1 MKLSLFLGCLIA
13 LVAVAFVQ
21 ADSLQDEI
29 DKATKKFC
37 SGIAVS
43 GPTKGQTFTNAKKI
57 KVTVTRKPNAQAKV
71 VSGVDAY
78 SINSKGKA
86 TYLNTVWTGSYKL
99 NKKATLTVDLT
110 KYKKLKLPGQFE
122 FRVWVHNTA
131 GPDCTLMSKVFKA
144 KKSSHS
150 NAVDEEEYKGLSEN
164 IDRGCFGVEITS
176 PTLGEKVSVDK
187 KYTVQIKRD
196 SAAHAE
202 SVTSLEL
209 YSVNIETRQ
218 SNLIH
223 KSWNGTQ
230 TIKNIFNVKDT
241 IPKSAKAEDTAFYYK
256 LAATTQH
263 DESCE
268 FFSHP
273 FYVN

>member
-13 LVAVAFVQ
+13 IVALTLVQ

-37 SGIAVS
+37 GGIAVS
-43 GPTKGQTFTNAKKI
+43 GPNKGQTFTNPKKI

-71 VSGVDAY
+71 VTGVDAY
-78 SINSKGKA
+78 SIDSKGKA
-86 TYLNTVWTGSYKL
+86 AYLSTIWTGKYSL

-110 KYKKLKLPGQFE
+110 KHKNLKLPGQFE
-122 FRVWVHNTA
+122 FRVWVRNAA

-150 NAVDEEEYKGLSEN
+150 NAVEEEEYKSLSEN

-176 PTLGEKVSVDK
+176 PALGEKVNVDQ
-187 KYTVQIKRD
+187 KYTVQIQRD
-196 SAAHAE
+196 SAAHTEA
-202 SVTSLEL
+202 VTSLEL
-209 YSVNIETRQ
+209 YSVNIESRE
-218 SNLIH
+218 SKLIH
-223 KSWNGTQ
+223 NSWNGSQ
-230 TIKNIFNVKDT
+230 TIANMLNVKDI
-241 IPKSAKAEDTAFYYK
+241 IPQSAKAEDTAFYYK
-256 LAATTQH
+256 LTATTQH
-263 DESCE
+263 EEHCE

-273 FYVN
+273 FYLN